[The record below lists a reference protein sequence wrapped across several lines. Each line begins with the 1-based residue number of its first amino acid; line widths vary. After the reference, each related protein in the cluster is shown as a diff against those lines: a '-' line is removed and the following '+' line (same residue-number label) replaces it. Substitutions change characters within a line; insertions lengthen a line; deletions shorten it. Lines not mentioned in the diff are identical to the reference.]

1 MAAPAGAEAAMAGPS
16 LLIVEDNPVNM
27 LVLNLMLKDRG
38 YTVAEARD
46 GIEAV
51 ELATSEKPEII
62 LMDIMMPRMDGI
74 TAAREILGRARDK
87 PPKIVAV
94 TGNALESITRECL
107 EAGFA
112 AVLLKPVDARELI
125 ATISRLLGGGGGCPA
140 H

>member
-1 MAAPAGAEAAMAGPS
+1 MAAAAAAEAVMAGPS

-27 LVLNLMLKDRG
+27 LVLNLMLRDRG

-51 ELATSEKPEII
+51 ERATSDRPEII

-74 TAAREILGRARDK
+74 TAAREILCRARDR

-94 TGNALESITRECL
+94 TGNALESIAQECL
-107 EAGFA
+107 EAGFD

-125 ATISRLLGGGGGCPA
+125 ATISRLLGGNRPA